1 MYMRMT
7 CACACTSLDAHVHTP
22 GLHTAPCCMLVRGR
36 TRFQALCMRS
46 FAFAGATRGAHASLT
61 HRNLICGGRACELAH
76 AAVWL
81 RTSLELSRSG
91 RTIGD
96 GLSACSERRTRRGLV
111 VIDMLVLSHL
121 RFGKHLINAPRYA
134 AGVRLLTEAG
144 HRFCQA
150 EVGTLPRKIL
160 QNNPA

>member
-1 MYMRMT
+1 
-7 CACACTSLDAHVHTP
+7 
-22 GLHTAPCCMLVRGR
+22 
-36 TRFQALCMRS
+36 MRS
-46 FAFAGATRGAHASLT
+46 CRKQRARLGGAEAFCVRTFAFAGAARGTHTSLT

-96 GLSACSERRTRRGLV
+96 EPSACSDRRTRRGLV

-121 RFGKHLINAPRYA
+121 RFGKHLINAPRYG
-134 AGVRLLTEAG
+134 AGVRLLREA
-144 HRFCQA
+144 
-150 EVGTLPRKIL
+150 VGIGF
-160 QNNPA
+160 